1 MIAETEVEQ
10 IIITYVLIYGNLIG
24 MHFYRSKSNITHV
37 YKLKVQSL
45 NVRVLF
51 QNICILVFDTKVCQE
66 AS

>member
-24 MHFYRSKSNITHV
+24 MHFYSKSNITHV